1 MSKLYYIEYGCSL
14 ESCSLIVEAKNSED
28 AYDYAYQSAQDSY
41 SSYSCNDFNPIDYE
55 ECMTE
60 EEKWDMYYEEM
71 ENDIHYSAEPYDEH
85 DEDHM
90 MTYGDQKFEAF
101 KIS

>member
-41 SSYSCNDFNPIDYE
+41 DSYGLNDFDEDDYPDAA
-55 ECMTE
+55 TE
-60 EEKWDMYYEEM
+60 DEMWEMRHDEM
-71 ENDIHYSAEPYDEH
+71 ENDIHYLVEEYNENNEYH
-85 DEDHM
+85 L
-90 MTYGDQKFEAF
+90 MTFEEQKYKAF